1 MPFLATECPVAIR
14 CVDPNVDYHVT
25 PQPTVPLWL
34 AAAIV
39 LALLVFALALNLLRE
54 RL

>member
-14 CVDPNVDYHVT
+14 CIDPRLDYHIT

-34 AAAIV
+34 AAGLLLAV
-39 LALLVFALALNLLRE
+39 LALALALNLLRQ